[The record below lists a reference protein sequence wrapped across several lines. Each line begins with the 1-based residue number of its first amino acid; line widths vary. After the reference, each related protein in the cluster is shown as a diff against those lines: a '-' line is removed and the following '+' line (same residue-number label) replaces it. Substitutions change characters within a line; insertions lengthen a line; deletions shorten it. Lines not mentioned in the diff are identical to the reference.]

1 MIISLLN
8 SIIGTATSALLIG
21 VGIYFSLR
29 LRIPRLIVGAATPRR
44 VDKKSGGVSP
54 FSAVTVALAG
64 TLGVGNIVGVAGAI
78 TSGGAGSIF
87 WMWISAICAMSLKY
101 AETVLAVAHR
111 RRDRSGTFYGGAVYY
126 IRDIFASLNGDRL
139 GNTLATVFAMLFLA
153 DGFTTGCAVQINAAA
168 NVAESIVGIPALLV
182 GVFAAVA
189 TFVIVAGGT
198 KQVAGV
204 SSVIIPTLSGVY
216 LLLSAV
222 VLIVNADR
230 IPSAISSV
238 FSDAFNIGS
247 AASGI
252 FGFISLRALRFG
264 TIRGLLSNEAG
275 CGSSPTAHAG
285 ADTGEPVRQGFL
297 GIFEVFFDTI
307 ILCTATALV
316 ILVNRDA
323 IGVAGSEGVMLAVRA
338 YSVTLGKWSEYLLA
352 VSVAVFG
359 MATVVCRA
367 HYGCECVRFL
377 CRGKGLLPLRI
388 LFLAVFAAVTVIG
401 AVSATD
407 AVLEAADLAIG
418 CMTLLN
424 LAVLLVG
431 RREIISLTESYFTVA
446 RTKKKVDKRPFN

>member
-1 MIISLLN
+1 MIISFLN
-8 SIIGTATSALLIG
+8 STVGTATSALLIG
-21 VGIYFSLR
+21 MGIYFSLR
-29 LRIPRLIVGAATPRR
+29 LHIPRLIVGATVPQR
-44 VDKKSGGVSP
+44 VDRKTKGVSP
-54 FSAVTVALAG
+54 FSAVAMALAG

-126 IRDIFASLNGDRL
+126 IRDIFAALNRDRL
-139 GNTLATVFAMLFLA
+139 GNALAIAFAILFLA

-168 NVAESIVGIPALLV
+168 DAAESIVGIPSTAV
-182 GVFAAVA
+182 GCFAAVA
-189 TFVIVAGGT
+189 VFVIVTKGT
-198 KQVAGV
+198 KRVAGV
-204 SSVIIPTLSGVY
+204 SSVVIPVLSGVY
-216 LLLSAV
+216 LLLSAA
-222 VLIVNADR
+222 VLIANADR

-238 FSDAFNIGS
+238 FSDAFNVRS
-247 AASGI
+247 AAGGI
-252 FGFISLRALRFG
+252 FGFVSLRALRFG

-285 ADTGEPVRQGFL
+285 ADTDDPVRQGFL

-323 IGVAGSEGVMLAVRA
+323 PEVAGSEGVMLAVRS

-352 VSVAVFG
+352 VSVAIFG

-367 HYGCECVRFL
+367 HYGCECIRFL
-377 CRGKGLLPLRI
+377 CRGKEPPLLRL
-388 LFLAVFAAVTVIG
+388 LFLMIFAAVTVVG

-407 AVLEAADLAIG
+407 AVLDAADLAIG

-431 RREIISLTESYFTVA
+431 RREIIALTESYFAPA
-446 RTKKKVDKRPFN
+446 RTKKKS